1 MKFRLEQLMKNY
13 TKYKR
18 DFIIF
23 YFYYNADFKAIE
35 IVNSQN
41 IFLFLFVNKVT
52 INSARALL
60 FQWKNQRTIKQKKE
74 SWGKK

>member
-23 YFYYNADFKAIE
+23 YFYYVYINMLGLFLDDNADFKAIE

-41 IFLFLFVNKVT
+41 IFY
-52 INSARALL
+52 SCLL
-60 FQWKNQRTIKQKKE
+60 IK
-74 SWGKK
+74 